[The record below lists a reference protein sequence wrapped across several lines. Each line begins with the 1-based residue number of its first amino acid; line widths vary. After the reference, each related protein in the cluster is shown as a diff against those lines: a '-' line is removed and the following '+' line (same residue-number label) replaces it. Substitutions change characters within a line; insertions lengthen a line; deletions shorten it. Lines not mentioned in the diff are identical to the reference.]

1 VTKVGATRPTRDRLL
16 HAAVAVLAR
25 DGLHALSHRVV
36 EREAG
41 ATHGSATYYF
51 GTRHAMLVETLRYVA
66 RRDEELVQRALSE
79 QRGHPADPAGQRGH
93 PADLA
98 GRPGDRPT
106 DLAAI
111 VAGGYGLEQVVQDL
125 LALFNG
131 GRPETL
137 ARYEL
142 LLYAARQ
149 PELHAEVTRWR
160 SFFAQ
165 LIEPLL
171 EQLGVAQPAS
181 AARWLLATFD
191 GNLLHQLASPDPALA
206 AQTPRY
212 LQALLQAVTGPAGT
226 GQAGTGQAG
235 TGPAGTR
242 PAGTRPEVR
251 PGEP

>member
-1 VTKVGATRPTRDRLL
+1 MTKVRATRPTRDRLL
-16 HAAVAVLAR
+16 DAAVAVLAR

-66 RRDEELVQRALSE
+66 RRDEELVQRALPE
-79 QRGHPADPAGQRGH
+79 G
-93 PADLA
+93 
-98 GRPGDRPT
+98 GRPD
-106 DLAAI
+106 DLAAL
-111 VAGGYGLEQVVQDL
+111 VADSSGLEQVVQQVL
-125 LALFNG
+125 ELFNG

-149 PELHAEVTRWR
+149 PELHAEVARWR
-160 SFFAQ
+160 GFFAQ
-165 LIEPLL
+165 LIEPML
-171 EQLGVAQPAS
+171 ERLGVAQPAS

-206 AQTPRY
+206 ARTPRY
-212 LQALLQAVTGPAGT
+212 LQALLHAVTS
-226 GQAGTGQAG
+226 QD
-235 TGPAGTR
+235 
-242 PAGTRPEVR
+242 VR
-251 PGEP
+251 PSEA

>member
-1 VTKVGATRPTRDRLL
+1 MTKARATRPTRDRLL
-16 HAAVAVLAR
+16 DAAVAVLAR

-51 GTRHAMLVETLRYVA
+51 GTRHAMLVETLHHVA

-79 QRGHPADPAGQRGH
+79 QH
-93 PADLA
+93 
-98 GRPGDRPT
+98 GRPAN
-106 DLAAI
+106 LAALA
-111 VAGGYGLEQVVQDL
+111 AGDNGLEQVVQDV

-131 GRPETL
+131 RRPETL

-149 PELHAEVTRWR
+149 PELHAEVARWR
-160 SFFAQ
+160 GFFAA
-165 LIEPLL
+165 LIEPMLDR
-171 EQLGVAQPAS
+171 LGVDQPAS

-191 GNLLHQLASPDPALA
+191 GNLLHQLASPDPDLA

-212 LQALLQAVTGPAGT
+212 LQALLLAVTGRSAT
-226 GQAGTGQAG
+226 GQPATGQSA
-235 TGPAGTR
+235 TGR
-242 PAGTRPEVR
+242 EVR